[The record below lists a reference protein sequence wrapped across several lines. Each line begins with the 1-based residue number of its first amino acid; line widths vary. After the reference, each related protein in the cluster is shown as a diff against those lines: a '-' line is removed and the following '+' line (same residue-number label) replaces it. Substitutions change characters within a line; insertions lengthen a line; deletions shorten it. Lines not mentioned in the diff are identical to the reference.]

1 MSEEKKGRKPI
12 PVVLL
17 RDGNK
22 NPYFPQ
28 VGFEAVVDPITLNP
42 ILGTMAKE
50 DAQHYLNLE
59 TLLREVGNE
68 HTYLSSIT
76 AKDGQA
82 TIKVGSLD
90 AFIAPFLN
98 GI

>member
-28 VGFEAVVDPITLNP
+28 VGFEAVVEYIPLPNVS
-42 ILGTMAKE
+42 GKMEKE
-50 DAQHYLNLE
+50 DAQH
-59 TLLREVGNE
+59 
-68 HTYLSSIT
+68 
-76 AKDGQA
+76 
-82 TIKVGSLD
+82 
-90 AFIAPFLN
+90 
-98 GI
+98 